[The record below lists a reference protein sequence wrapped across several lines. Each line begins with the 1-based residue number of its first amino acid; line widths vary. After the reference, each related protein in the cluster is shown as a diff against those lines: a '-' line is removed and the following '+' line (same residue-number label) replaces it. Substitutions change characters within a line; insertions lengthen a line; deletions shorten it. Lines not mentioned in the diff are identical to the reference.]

1 MWLFGKKREPKDT
14 SSAPAS
20 PDAIGA
26 AAHLDILDEEEKKR
40 QVFDQEAA
48 IRSNPLSQFYDL

>member
-1 MWLFGKKREPKDT
+1 MWLFGKNRELKDT
-14 SSAPAS
+14 SPAPAS